1 MVETSYR
8 NKTLQ
13 IILLGGMAWFMLVVF
28 SNHAVSVSQQY
39 IISSNNA
46 DKLSVPLPPSTD
58 GLIRK
63 ESATGGSSLPPQRPD
78 PVKQMLGK
86 SDNNLQLIQPKYCDN
101 EKKYIENCN
110 PTPTNCTKQITK
122 VFSTH
127 GIGNA
132 LMISYYKDA
141 SPVFESECI
150 PILNDANEGRENG
163 AFKLLDYVQVPNE
176 YVCTKTDVGTA
187 EQQCKS
193 STIHKKCVIYSISQP
208 LPAVQ
213 KTIDTILLP
222 EQQHL
227 PLVAIHVRTGWADEM
242 AVRKHV
248 WDRFVNTSSVC
259 SHEDVI
265 NYVHGDDGSGSSNNQ
280 TDDHDDD
287 VADSLGKA
295 IYDTGASGIDFS
307 LDGFLDSVRDKA
319 NANYGIKQWRL
330 FVASDAPAVKRY
342 ASNYLRGN
350 YIGNEALMTKGFIV
364 HNHNGAS
371 RRSHEE
377 NVRTNINLFADL
389 IIMSESSLFGYTS
402 SKYPGVAALR
412 SQCNQ
417 ETIQP
422 RGHPRHDLAIVAR
435 IAGKFLP
442 FINKVDYDDDG
453 ASLLYDE
460 LRRSLPKDA
469 SCLDSKRPVLAC
481 LCWIKRAHE

>member
-1 MVETSYR
+1 MYTFIVYPPAAEVPRVCAQHHQLACETTMETSYR

-28 SNHAVSVSQQY
+28 SNHAFLSQQY
-39 IISSNNA
+39 ISSNNA

-63 ESATGGSSLPPQRPD
+63 ESATGGSSLPPHPPD

-176 YVCTKTDVGTA
+176 YVCTKTDVGRA
-187 EQQCKS
+187 EQQCRS

-307 LDGFLDSVRDKA
+307 LDGQGS
-319 NANYGIKQWRL
+319 
-330 FVASDAPAVKRY
+330 
-342 ASNYLRGN
+342 
-350 YIGNEALMTKGFIV
+350 
-364 HNHNGAS
+364 
-371 RRSHEE
+371 
-377 NVRTNINLFADL
+377 
-389 IIMSESSLFGYTS
+389 
-402 SKYPGVAALR
+402 
-412 SQCNQ
+412 
-417 ETIQP
+417 
-422 RGHPRHDLAIVAR
+422 
-435 IAGKFLP
+435 
-442 FINKVDYDDDG
+442 
-453 ASLLYDE
+453 DE